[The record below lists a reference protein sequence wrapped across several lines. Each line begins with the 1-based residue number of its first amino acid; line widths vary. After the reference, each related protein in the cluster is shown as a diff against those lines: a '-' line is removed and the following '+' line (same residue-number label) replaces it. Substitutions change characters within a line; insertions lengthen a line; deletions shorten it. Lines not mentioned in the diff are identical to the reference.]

1 MRNGLDVAK
10 SLVLGADAAGI
21 ARALLEPAISGKL
34 QVIDEVDA
42 IIKELRAT
50 MYLLG
55 IDKVSKMP
63 DADWTIVGGQLWI

>member
-1 MRNGLDVAK
+1 MNQLY
-10 SLVLGADAAGI
+10 LGKTQT
-21 ARALLEPAISGKL
+21 L
-34 QVIDEVDA
+34 DEVDA

-55 IDKVSKMP
+55 FDKVSKMP